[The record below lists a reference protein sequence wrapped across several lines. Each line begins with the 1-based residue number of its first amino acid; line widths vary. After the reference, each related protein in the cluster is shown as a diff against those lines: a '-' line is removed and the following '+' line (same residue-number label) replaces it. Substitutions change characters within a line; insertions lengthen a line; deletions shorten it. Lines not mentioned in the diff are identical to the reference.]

1 MNPTNPINNLLTENQ
16 HRLHSL
22 HPKFNPISGQNSI
35 GQREKLLIPDFPIPT
50 QHIPTEMATLQLIQ
64 KLKQATTLK
73 NFIQHHL
80 HLPPTPQNIQTT
92 TEQIIRLRSQYDF
105 PFWAATFIRVLSKKP
120 GQGEIPFIL
129 NNPQRK
135 LVTQL
140 EQQRKQNKPIRLIL
154 LKTRQWGGS
163 TCIQLY
169 MAWLQLIHKKGL
181 NSVIVA
187 QKKKTSFAI
196 KTMFDRALLH
206 YPVKLLHP
214 LGAPYNPKEKTMTN
228 IGLSGDYKKIP
239 QRDSSIT
246 IASYE
251 SPDAIRGDAYALA
264 HLSEVALWE
273 TTEKK
278 TAQKIVRSTC
288 QGILPQ
294 PYTMIIYE
302 STANGTGNFFHNEYL
317 AAKDHQSQ
325 FTPLFI
331 PWFDV
336 EWNTINFKNQTE
348 EIAFAQ
354 KLLAQKDNPTPPSD
368 RQESGTYLWQLWQ
381 KGATLQGINWYITER
396 AKYSNHDDFAS
407 ECPSDDIEAFT
418 YSGRRVFPTQDI
430 EQLRPACSSP
440 TMIGD
445 IYATADTGEA
455 AFENIRFKKE
465 NGGQLHIWADVEK
478 DDSNEIVTDRYIV
491 AVDVC
496 KGHTKNADFA
506 CIAVLD
512 RLPTINGQG
521 PEIVAEW
528 HGHIDMDKL
537 AWKAAQIAEYYN
549 HALLVIES
557 NTLET
562 NRSTRGDAEYI
573 LTLIRDC
580 YDNLYARRQSAED
593 IREGKPKKYGFHTNI
608 STKPVI
614 IQNLKTILRDN
625 LYVER
630 EAKCLD
636 EYSTYMEDDRG
647 AYAAMEGHHDDRL
660 MTRAIGLWVSY
671 YDMKQP
677 YIISKGTSR
686 NHANEVVSTAT
697 LI

>member
-1 MNPTNPINNLLTENQ
+1 
-16 HRLHSL
+16 
-22 HPKFNPISGQNSI
+22 
-35 GQREKLLIPDFPIPT
+35 
-50 QHIPTEMATLQLIQ
+50 
-64 KLKQATTLK
+64 
-73 NFIQHHL
+73 
-80 HLPPTPQNIQTT
+80 
-92 TEQIIRLRSQYDF
+92 
-105 PFWAATFIRVLSKKP
+105 
-120 GQGEIPFIL
+120 
-129 NNPQRK
+129 
-135 LVTQL
+135 
-140 EQQRKQNKPIRLIL
+140 
-154 LKTRQWGGS
+154 
-163 TCIQLY
+163 
-169 MAWLQLIHKKGL
+169 
-181 NSVIVA
+181 
-187 QKKKTSFAI
+187 
-196 KTMFDRALLH
+196 
-206 YPVKLLHP
+206 
-214 LGAPYNPKEKTMTN
+214 
-228 IGLSGDYKKIP
+228 
-239 QRDSSIT
+239 
-246 IASYE
+246 
-251 SPDAIRGDAYALA
+251 
-264 HLSEVALWE
+264 
-273 TTEKK
+273 
-278 TAQKIVRSTC
+278 
-288 QGILPQ
+288 
-294 PYTMIIYE
+294 
-302 STANGTGNFFHNEYL
+302 
-317 AAKDHQSQ
+317 
-325 FTPLFI
+325 
-331 PWFDV
+331 
-336 EWNTINFKNQTE
+336 
-348 EIAFAQ
+348 
-354 KLLAQKDNPTPPSD
+354 
-368 RQESGTYLWQLWQ
+368 
-381 KGATLQGINWYITER
+381 
-396 AKYSNHDDFAS
+396 
-407 ECPSDDIEAFT
+407 
-418 YSGRRVFPTQDI
+418 
-430 EQLRPACSSP
+430 
-440 TMIGD
+440 MIGD